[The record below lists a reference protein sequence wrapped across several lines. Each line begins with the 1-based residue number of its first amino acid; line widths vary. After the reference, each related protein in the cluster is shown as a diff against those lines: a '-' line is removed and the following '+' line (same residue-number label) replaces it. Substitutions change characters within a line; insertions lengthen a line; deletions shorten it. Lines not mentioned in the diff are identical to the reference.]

1 MEHSDLFLWTFVTLG
16 VLAILAGGFLSAFSA
31 KKPSRLVSWASAYL
45 VLIVGL
51 AQAAIGMILYAVV
64 SDPVVY
70 LVVIGFVA
78 YNIGSAAVVTG
89 TFLKKREEKY
99 RRLVDVGGGLLVV
112 SMLSLA
118 MLVQKAVLSWQL
130 VALYI
135 IIVVILV
142 TMPVGL
148 VLSRRRK

>member
-1 MEHSDLFLWTFVTLG
+1 MVHSDLFLWTFVTLG

-70 LVVIGFVA
+70 LVVIGFVT
-78 YNIGSAAVVTG
+78 YNLGSAAVVTG
-89 TFLKKREEKY
+89 TLLKKRDEKY
-99 RRLVDVGGGLLVV
+99 RWLVDVGGGLLVV

-142 TMPVGL
+142 TMPLGL